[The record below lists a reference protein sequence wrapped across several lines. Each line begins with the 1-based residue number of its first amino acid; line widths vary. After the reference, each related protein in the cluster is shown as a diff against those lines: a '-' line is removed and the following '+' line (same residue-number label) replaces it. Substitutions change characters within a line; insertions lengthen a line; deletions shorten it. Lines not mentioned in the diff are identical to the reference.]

1 MGCENTLSLSVI
13 KRSIEGCLRILYRTD
28 GFLLRRNNNRGVCER
43 CLVFRFAHY
52 LQNQFDD
59 HFVDCDFNS
68 SFSGYPNKGRDVTEN
83 KRSGKPIKNE
93 NGSVTRRFVDIV
105 IHKRDC
111 SSQNNLVC
119 FEIKKWNT
127 NNKKERNKDYNNL
140 RRLTSDYGYSCGL
153 HIVFGKS
160 LAHTR
165 WTIFQKGHVVKSNV
179 LVFQNETK

>member
-1 MGCENTLSLSVI
+1 
-13 KRSIEGCLRILYRTD
+13 
-28 GFLLRRNNNRGVCER
+28 
-43 CLVFRFAHY
+43 VFRFACY
-52 LQNQFDD
+52 LQNQFND

-68 SFSGYPNKGRDVTEN
+68 SFSGYLNRGDVTEN
-83 KRSGKPIKNE
+83 ERSGKPIENK
-93 NGSVTRRFVDIV
+93 NGSVTRRFVDII

-111 SSQNNLVC
+111 SPQNNLVC

-140 RRLTSDYGYSCGL
+140 RRLTSDYGYSCGF

-165 WTIFQKGHVVKSNV
+165 WTIFEKGRVVESNV